1 MNIGK
6 VNGVISIS
14 TSLKGEFFRYW
25 LQFLSP
31 IHNLSEREIDVV
43 TAFLKERHT
52 LSKSI
57 TDDQILDKVLMS
69 KETKRKIREECGLA
83 QAYFQIIMGKLRRAK
98 VIVDDKINPK
108 FIPKNIEDTDK
119 SFQLLLHFNFDE

>member
-6 VNGVISIS
+6 VNGVISIP

-31 IHNLSEREIDVV
+31 IHNLSDREIDVV
-43 TAFLKERHT
+43 TAFLKERHQ
-52 LSKSI
+52 LSKAI
-57 TDDQILDKVLMS
+57 TDQQVLDDVLMS

-98 VIVDDKINPK
+98 VIIDDKINPK
-108 FIPKNIEDTDK
+108 FIPKNIEEGDK
-119 SFQLLLHFNFDE
+119 SFQLLLHFNFDD

>member
-1 MNIGK
+1 MDLGK

-14 TSLKGEFFRYW
+14 TSLRGEFFRYW

-43 TAFLKERHT
+43 TAFLKERYT

-57 TDDQILDKVLMS
+57 NDDQILDKVLMS

-98 VIVDDKINPK
+98 VIVDNKINPK
-108 FIPKNIEDTDK
+108 FIPKNIEDKDK
-119 SFQLLLHFNFDE
+119 AFQLLLHFNFDE

>member
-1 MNIGK
+1 MDLGK

-43 TAFLKERHT
+43 TAFLKERYT

-57 TDDQILDKVLMS
+57 NDDQILDKVLMS

-98 VIVDDKINPK
+98 VIVDNKINPK
-108 FIPKNIEDTDK
+108 FIPKNIEDKDK
-119 SFQLLLHFNFDE
+119 AFQLLLHFNFDE